1 MDYRQLR
8 AEYDAAFERLRRADR
23 ELRSIRQARST
34 VKAEEEPARQR
45 FEQAMNDY
53 RACRKRLADRLLSGR
68 PAGSRTLG
76 VWTIETARPDG
87 ARQDE
92 VQDLA
97 HRLWEE
103 AGRPLGKAEEHW
115 YQAEKMLPN
124 R

>member
-23 ELRSIRQARST
+23 ELRSIRQETPEADQAR
-34 VKAEEEPARQR
+34 RQ

-53 RACRKRLADRLLSGR
+53 RASRRRLATFLLSGQ
-68 PAGSRTLG
+68 PAGSRTVG
-76 VWTIETARPDG
+76 VWTIGTAPAAG

-92 VQDLA
+92 VQVLA

-103 AGRPLGKAEEHW
+103 AGRPVGKAQEHW
-115 YQAEKMLPN
+115 YQAEKMLLNP
-124 R
+124 